1 MKEVSKVSK
10 LTKEELER
18 MKELQ
23 RKDKEHTAEYADL
36 IHRYNQ
42 YIK

>member
-1 MKEVSKVSK
+1 MKEVAKVSK

-18 MKELQ
+18 MKDLQ
-23 RKDKEHTAEYADL
+23 RQGKEDTAEYAEL